1 VTDTLREEVVRL
13 HAEVCSAVAD
23 PNRILMIYSLAE
35 KPMNVGELSRH
46 LEIPQPAISRHLKIL
61 RERGMVTANR
71 DGQTITYTLT
81 DKRIVQ
87 ALDLLRGMLSDTLK
101 DRAELAERAH
111 NLIEEI

>member
-1 VTDTLREEVVRL
+1 
-13 HAEVCSAVAD
+13 VAD

-35 KPMNVGELSRH
+35 RPMNVGELSRH

-81 DKRIVQ
+81 DRRIVQ

>member
-1 VTDTLREEVVRL
+1 MTDTLREEVVRL

-81 DKRIVQ
+81 DRRIVQ

>member
-1 VTDTLREEVVRL
+1 
-13 HAEVCSAVAD
+13 
-23 PNRILMIYSLAE
+23 
-35 KPMNVGELSRH
+35 
-46 LEIPQPAISRHLKIL
+46 PQPAISRHLKIL

-81 DKRIVQ
+81 DRRIVQ